1 MVRRDMPSLI
11 KLLVSLAILAG
22 LVYGGMLAL
31 ATLVEP
37 TPRDMS
43 FTVPAD
49 RFRPD
54 PNR

>member
-1 MVRRDMPSLI
+1 MPSLV
-11 KLLVSLAILAG
+11 KFVVFLAALAG
-22 LVYGGMLAL
+22 LVYGGMVAL
-31 ATLVEP
+31 TMFVEP
-37 TPRDMS
+37 KPRDMS